1 MKISTII
8 NLATYGELN
17 QLSIKNNTE
26 IILSFMYL
34 GLIELYKRFNIG
46 IKTETFT
53 STTTTSVYN
62 LRNTDINQILTIY
75 DSNKKE
81 LISKLVQCD
90 TDYDYS
96 QINFNTILLTNPKD
110 ELLTVVYK
118 ASPPEIDETTETIEL
133 PDDML
138 EALLHYIG
146 FKAHSAVNGNK
157 NSENDNHY
165 LKFERSCA
173 LLDSMGYAVDIYT
186 ARPSIQ
192 SKGLV

>member
-8 NLATYGELN
+8 NLAKYGELN
-17 QLSIKNNTE
+17 QLNIKNDTNG
-26 IILSFMYL
+26 ILAFIYL

-53 STTTTSVYN
+53 STTTVSVYN
-62 LRNTDINQILTIY
+62 LRNNDINQILAIY
-75 DSNKKE
+75 DSDKKE
-81 LISKLVQCD
+81 LVNKLVQCD
-90 TDYDYS
+90 TEYDYT
-96 QINFNTILLTNPKD
+96 QLNFNTILLTNPKD

-146 FKAHSAVNGNK
+146 FKAHSSINGSK

-165 LKFERSCA
+165 LKFERSCN
-173 LLDSMGYAVDIYT
+173 LLDTMGYTVDIYS

>member
-8 NLATYGELN
+8 NLAKYGELN
-17 QLSIKNNTE
+17 QLNIKNDTNG
-26 IILSFMYL
+26 ILAFIYL

-53 STTTTSVYN
+53 STTTVSVYN
-62 LRNTDINQILTIY
+62 LRNNDVNQILAIY
-75 DSNKKE
+75 DSDKKE
-81 LISKLVQCD
+81 LVNKLVQCD
-90 TDYDYS
+90 TEYDYT
-96 QINFNTILLTNPKD
+96 QLNFNTILLTNPKD

-146 FKAHSAVNGNK
+146 FKAHSSINGNK

-165 LKFERSCA
+165 IKFERSCN
-173 LLDSMGYAVDIYT
+173 LLDTMGYTVDIYS

>member
-8 NLATYGELN
+8 NLAKYGELN
-17 QLSIKNNTE
+17 QLNIKNDTNG
-26 IILSFMYL
+26 ILAFIYL

-53 STTTTSVYN
+53 STTTVSVYN
-62 LRNTDINQILTIY
+62 LRNNDVNQILAIY

-81 LISKLVQCD
+81 LVSKLIQGD
-90 TDYDYS
+90 TEYDYI
-96 QINFNTILLTNPKD
+96 QLNFNTILLTNPKD

-146 FKAHSAVNGNK
+146 FKAHSSINGSK

-165 LKFERSCA
+165 LKFERSCN
-173 LLDSMGYAVDIYT
+173 LLDTMGYTIDIYS

>member
-1 MKISTII
+1 MKVATVIK
-8 NLATYGELN
+8 LAKYGELN
-17 QLSIKNNTE
+17 QLSTKNDNDA
-26 IILSFMYL
+26 IISFIYL
-34 GLIELYKRFNIG
+34 GMLELYKRFNIG
-46 IKTETFT
+46 IKTETITT
-53 STTTTSVYN
+53 STTTSVYN
-62 LRNTDINQILTIY
+62 LRNTDVNQILAIY
-75 DSNKKE
+75 DSNRKE
-81 LISKLVQCD
+81 LTNKQVQCD
-90 TDYDYS
+90 ENYDFS

-118 ASPPEIDETTETIEL
+118 ASPEELTETTTELEL

-173 LLDSMGYAVDIYT
+173 LLDNLGYAVDMYT
-186 ARPSIQ
+186 ARPSVQ
-192 SKGLV
+192 SKGLK